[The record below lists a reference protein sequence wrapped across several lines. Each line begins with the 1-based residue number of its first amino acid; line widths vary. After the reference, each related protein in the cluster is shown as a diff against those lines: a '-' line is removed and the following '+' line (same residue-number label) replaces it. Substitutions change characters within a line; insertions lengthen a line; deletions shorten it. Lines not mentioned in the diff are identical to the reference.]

1 MINATCISKLNSSDV
16 VQPVAIINQNCG
28 GLNEIKEMAMY
39 THISKIYFTTVKFD
53 YCIHRIQN

>member
-28 GLNEIKEMAMY
+28 GLNEINKRNGCVHSY
-39 THISKIYFTTVKFD
+39 
-53 YCIHRIQN
+53 Q